1 MFRTTENGLLLTMPP
16 SRNDVISG
24 STLARI
30 CSLKLAA
37 INFCRSGQ
45 SNPRFA
51 SNLSRFESWTG
62 GNAPG
67 KLDVARAASARTST
81 SARPE
86 VSLSSGQLRYL
97 KVQNSLCSRSA
108 ITDGVLIFTLR
119 GYPKKS
125 VIETARSSSWPGGR
139 RDDGLSPWPRMALS
153 PSNSNSRNL
162 SPSKGG
168 SNQRERKNIDRFFW
182 ISRSTAGPRRRK
194 RNNIQRTGR
203 RNHLLHGRARCDE
216 PSKRRTSA
224 SSSHKSRRWS
234 MERSC

>member
-24 STLARI
+24 STPARI
-30 CSLKLAA
+30 CSLKLAV

-45 SNPRFA
+45 SIPRFA
-51 SNLSRFESWTG
+51 SNLSRSESWNG

-67 KLDVARAASARTST
+67 KLDVARAASARPGTLL

-86 VSLSSGQLRYL
+86 VSLSSDQLRYL
-97 KVQNSLCSRSA
+97 KVQNSPCSRSA
-108 ITDGVLIFTLR
+108 IRDGVLIFTSR

-125 VIETARSSSWPGGR
+125 VIETARSSSWRGGR
-139 RDDGLSPWPRMALS
+139 RDDGLSPWRRTLS

-216 PSKRRTSA
+216 PSKRKRSA
-224 SSSHKSRRWS
+224 SSSHKSRR
-234 MERSC
+234 

>member
-16 SRNDVISG
+16 SRNDMISG
-24 STLARI
+24 STPARI

-37 INFCRSGQ
+37 INLCRSGQ

-67 KLDVARAASARTST
+67 KLDVARAASARPGTLL

-86 VSLSSGQLRYL
+86 VSLSSDQLRYL
-97 KVQNSLCSRSA
+97 KVQNSPCSRSA
-108 ITDGVLIFTLR
+108 ITDGVLIFTSR

-125 VIETARSSSWPGGR
+125 VIETARSSSWSGGR
-139 RDDGLSPWPRMALS
+139 RDDGWPPGPRMARS

-203 RNHLLHGRARCDE
+203 RNHLLHGRATCDE
-216 PSKRRTSA
+216 PSKRRTSD
-224 SSSHKSRRWS
+224 SSSHKSRR
-234 MERSC
+234 